1 MSINKML
8 VLCILCLLAVS
19 LYLNFL
25 WFHQATRR
33 IAKLEQDIKKME
45 KLEGNVGKLETG
57 AGQVETSLAR
67 VEGEM
72 KRIERLEAGVAKAE
86 AETGQ
91 LRKEIAKAEASLGAV
106 KTLQDKAGNAAQ
118 GSEVLSKRVAA
129 TEKQVES
136 VAEQVKGVKEM
147 ALAAKEALGQ
157 VAGQVEG
164 SRRGVEEVRG
174 ELEESMKKLEADCRV
189 GRAAR
194 DGLEL
199 MDIEVKQAVKTAQ
212 GAKSSTEEL
221 GKRLDR
227 LQKEEEAARL
237 MRKEQSTMSV
247 EDVRKDLAR
256 VQEQGRDVEERLHSL
271 QKATDSA
278 SVDSKSSIGKL
289 AGEVELMAEKVKSVS
304 LGFKEDKYKT
314 EEKLSK
320 LEDQVSANKNAVRL
334 SICFC

>member
-1 MSINKML
+1 MEKLEGNLGKLENVETS
-8 VLCILCLLAVS
+8 LARV
-19 LYLNFL
+19 
-25 WFHQATRR
+25 
-33 IAKLEQDIKKME
+33 EQDIRKLE

-57 AGQVETSLAR
+57 AGKVETSLAR
-67 VEGEM
+67 VEAEV
-72 KRIERLEAGVAKAE
+72 KKIERLEAGIAKVEAE
-86 AETGQ
+86 AGQ
-91 LRKEIAKAEASLGAV
+91 LRKEIANKADANLGAV
-106 KTLQDKAGNAAQ
+106 KTLQDKAGTVEQ
-118 GSEVLSKRVAA
+118 GTEALNKRVAA
-129 TEKQVES
+129 AEKQVES
-136 VAEQVKGVKEM
+136 VAEQVKGAKEM

-164 SRRGVEEVRG
+164 SRRGVEEVRA

-199 MDIEVKQAVKTAQ
+199 MDIEVKQAVKTAHT
-212 GAKSSTEEL
+212 AKSSTEEL

-256 VQEQGRDVEERLHSL
+256 VQEQGKEVEERLHHL

-278 SVDSKSSIGKL
+278 NVDNKSSISKL
-289 AGEVELMAEKVKSVS
+289 AGEVELMSEKVKSVS
-304 LGFKEDKYKT
+304 LSFKEDKYKT

-320 LEDQVSANKNAVRL
+320 LEDQVSLDQNAVCL
-334 SICFC
+334 SICFLHTF

>member
-1 MSINKML
+1 MEKLEGNIGKLENVETS
-8 VLCILCLLAVS
+8 LARV
-19 LYLNFL
+19 
-25 WFHQATRR
+25 
-33 IAKLEQDIKKME
+33 EQDIRKLE

-57 AGQVETSLAR
+57 AGKVETSLAR
-67 VEGEM
+67 VEAEV
-72 KRIERLEAGVAKAE
+72 KKIERLEAGIAKVEAE
-86 AETGQ
+86 AGQ
-91 LRKEIAKAEASLGAV
+91 LRKEIANKADVNFGAV
-106 KTLQDKAGNAAQ
+106 KTLQDKAGMVEQ
-118 GSEVLSKRVAA
+118 GTEALNKRVAA
-129 TEKQVES
+129 AEKQVES
-136 VAEQVKGVKEM
+136 VAEQVKGAKEM

-164 SRRGVEEVRG
+164 SRRGVEEVRA

-199 MDIEVKQAVKTAQ
+199 MDIEVKQAVKTAHT
-212 GAKSSTEEL
+212 AKSSTEDL

-256 VQEQGRDVEERLHSL
+256 VQEQGKEVEERLHHL

-278 SVDSKSSIGKL
+278 NVDNKSSISKL
-289 AGEVELMAEKVKSVS
+289 AGEVELMSEKVKSVS
-304 LGFKEDKYKT
+304 LSFKEDKYKT

-320 LEDQVSANKNAVRL
+320 LEDQVSLDQNAVCL
-334 SICFC
+334 SICFFAHFLNKQTLNN

>member
-1 MSINKML
+1 MEKLEGNIGKMEN
-8 VLCILCLLAVS
+8 VETSLARV
-19 LYLNFL
+19 
-25 WFHQATRR
+25 
-33 IAKLEQDIKKME
+33 EQDIRKLE

-57 AGQVETSLAR
+57 AGKVETSLAR
-67 VEGEM
+67 VEVEV
-72 KRIERLEAGVAKAE
+72 KKIERLEAGIAKVEAE
-86 AETGQ
+86 AGQ
-91 LRKEIAKAEASLGAV
+91 LRKEIAKADANLGAV
-106 KTLQDKAGNAAQ
+106 KTLQDKAGMVEQ
-118 GSEVLSKRVAA
+118 GTEALNKRVAA
-129 TEKQVES
+129 AEKQVES
-136 VAEQVKGVKEM
+136 VAEQVKGAKEM
-147 ALAAKEALGQ
+147 AVAAKEALGQ

-164 SRRGVEEVRG
+164 SRRGVEEVRA

-199 MDIEVKQAVKTAQ
+199 MDIEVKQAVKTAHT
-212 GAKSSTEEL
+212 AKSSTEDL

-256 VQEQGRDVEERLHSL
+256 VQEQGKEVEERLHHL

-278 SVDSKSSIGKL
+278 NVDNKSSISKL
-289 AGEVELMAEKVKSVS
+289 AGEIELMSEKVKSVS
-304 LGFKEDKYKT
+304 LSFKEDKYKT

-320 LEDQVSANKNAVRL
+320 LEDQVSLDQNAVCL
-334 SICFC
+334 SICFLHTF

>member
-1 MSINKML
+1 MEKLEGNIGKLENVETS
-8 VLCILCLLAVS
+8 LARV
-19 LYLNFL
+19 
-25 WFHQATRR
+25 
-33 IAKLEQDIKKME
+33 EQDIRKME
-45 KLEGNVGKLETG
+45 KLEGNVGKLEIG
-57 AGQVETSLAR
+57 AGKVETSLTR
-67 VEGEM
+67 VEVEV
-72 KRIERLEAGVAKAE
+72 KKIERLEAGIAKVEVE
-86 AETGQ
+86 AGQ
-91 LRKEIAKAEASLGAV
+91 LRKEIANKADVNFGAV
-106 KTLQDKAGNAAQ
+106 KTLQDKAGMVEQ
-118 GSEVLSKRVAA
+118 GTEALNKRVAA
-129 TEKQVES
+129 AEKQVES
-136 VAEQVKGVKEM
+136 VVEQVKGAKEM

-164 SRRGVEEVRG
+164 SRRGVEEVRA

-199 MDIEVKQAVKTAQ
+199 MDIEVKQAVKTAHT
-212 GAKSSTEEL
+212 AKSSTEDL

-256 VQEQGRDVEERLHSL
+256 VQEQGKEVEERLHHL

-278 SVDSKSSIGKL
+278 NVDNKSSISKL
-289 AGEVELMAEKVKSVS
+289 AGEVELMSEKVKSVS
-304 LGFKEDKYKT
+304 LSFKEDKYKT

-320 LEDQVSANKNAVRL
+320 LEDQVSLDQNAVCL
-334 SICFC
+334 SICFFAHFLNKQTLNN

>member
-1 MSINKML
+1 MEKLEGNIGKLENVETS
-8 VLCILCLLAVS
+8 LARV
-19 LYLNFL
+19 
-25 WFHQATRR
+25 
-33 IAKLEQDIKKME
+33 EQDIRKME

-57 AGQVETSLAR
+57 AGKVETSLAR
-67 VEGEM
+67 VEAEV
-72 KRIERLEAGVAKAE
+72 KKIERLEAGIAKVEAE
-86 AETGQ
+86 AGQ
-91 LRKEIAKAEASLGAV
+91 LRKEIANKADANLGAV
-106 KTLQDKAGNAAQ
+106 KTLQDKAGIVEQ
-118 GSEVLSKRVAA
+118 GTEALNKRVAA
-129 TEKQVES
+129 AEKQVES
-136 VAEQVKGVKEM
+136 VAEQVKGAKEM

-164 SRRGVEEVRG
+164 SRRGVDEVRA

-199 MDIEVKQAVKTAQ
+199 MDIEVMQAVKTAHT
-212 GAKSSTEEL
+212 AKSSTEDL

-256 VQEQGRDVEERLHSL
+256 VQEQGKEVEERLHHL

-278 SVDSKSSIGKL
+278 NVDNKSSISKL
-289 AGEVELMAEKVKSVS
+289 AGEVELMSEKVKSVS
-304 LGFKEDKYKT
+304 LSFKEDKYKT
-314 EEKLSK
+314 EETLSK
-320 LEDQVSANKNAVRL
+320 LEDQVSLDQNAVCL
-334 SICFC
+334 SICFLRTF

>member
-1 MSINKML
+1 MEKLEGNVGKLENVETS
-8 VLCILCLLAVS
+8 LARV
-19 LYLNFL
+19 
-25 WFHQATRR
+25 
-33 IAKLEQDIKKME
+33 EQDIRKME

-57 AGQVETSLAR
+57 AGKVETSLAR
-67 VEGEM
+67 VEAEV
-72 KRIERLEAGVAKAE
+72 KKIERLEAGIAKVEAE
-86 AETGQ
+86 AGQ
-91 LRKEIAKAEASLGAV
+91 LRKEIANKADANLGAV
-106 KTLQDKAGNAAQ
+106 KTLQDKAGMVEQ
-118 GSEVLSKRVAA
+118 GTEALNKRVAA
-129 TEKQVES
+129 AEKQVES
-136 VAEQVKGVKEM
+136 VAEQVKGAKEM

-164 SRRGVEEVRG
+164 SRRGVEEVRA
-174 ELEESMKKLEADCRV
+174 ELEESVKKLEADCRV

-199 MDIEVKQAVKTAQ
+199 MDIEVKQAVKTAHT
-212 GAKSSTEEL
+212 AKSSTEDL

-256 VQEQGRDVEERLHSL
+256 VQEQGKEVEERLHHL

-278 SVDSKSSIGKL
+278 NVDNKSSISKL
-289 AGEVELMAEKVKSVS
+289 AGEVELMSEKVKSVS
-304 LGFKEDKYKT
+304 LSFKEDKYKT

-320 LEDQVSANKNAVRL
+320 LEDQVSLDQNAVCL
-334 SICFC
+334 SICFCTLSKQANTKQWT

>member
-1 MSINKML
+1 
-8 VLCILCLLAVS
+8 
-19 LYLNFL
+19 
-25 WFHQATRR
+25 
-33 IAKLEQDIKKME
+33 ME

-57 AGQVETSLAR
+57 AGNVETSLAR

-72 KRIERLEAGVAKAE
+72 KRMERLEAGVARAE
-86 AETGQ
+86 AEAGQ
-91 LRKEIAKAEASLGAV
+91 LRNEMAKAEASLGAV

-118 GSEVLSKRVAA
+118 GSEALSKRVAA

-147 ALAAKEALGQ
+147 ALAAKEAVSQVAGQ

-174 ELEESMKKLEADCRV
+174 ELEESLKKLEADVRV

-194 DGLEL
+194 DGLAL
-199 MDIEVKQAVKTAQ
+199 MDIEVKQAVKTAHT
-212 GAKSSTEEL
+212 AKSSTEEL

-256 VQEQGRDVEERLHSL
+256 VQEQGKEVEESLHSL
-271 QKATDSA
+271 QKSTDSA
-278 SVDSKSSIGKL
+278 SIDNKNSMGKL

-320 LEDQVSANKNAVRL
+320 LEDQVSANQNAVRL
-334 SICFC
+334 SICCSTAQHNP